1 MTAAELGIG
10 TEKGR
15 DRRPRRSTGESRR
28 SLTGFLFVLPALVI
42 VGIFFVLPLGF
53 AVWMSL
59 TKWNVAGFQQF
70 VGLDNYAAI
79 PDDKKFIKAVGF
91 TTFYSVIVTALTFVI
106 GFALAL
112 LVRAELRRF
121 VALRTMFYLP
131 VVIGTAVGSFIFL
144 WLFNDQ
150 VGAVNGV
157 LRALGLI
164 HENIV
169 WLANSDTALITLI
182 VMITWKSAG
191 FAMIS
196 LLIGMQAVPGEL
208 YEAAKVDGATGRQQL
223 WHITVPLIRP
233 TIALVIILLVTGS
246 YLAFD
251 QFYIITRGGPNN
263 STITMVYWIYNQ
275 AFIGFKLGYATALS
289 VVVMIFLVILA
300 ALQLRLLRRDPTEV

>member
-1 MTAAELGIG
+1 MGGGGA
-10 TEKGR
+10 
-15 DRRPRRSTGESRR
+15 RRSTWERRR

-42 VGIFFVLPLGF
+42 VGIFFLLPLGF

-59 TKWNVAGFQQF
+59 TRWNIAGFQEF
-70 VGLDNYAAI
+70 VGLENYGDIAG
-79 PDDKKFIKAVGF
+79 DRNFRSAVIF
-91 TTFYSVIVTALTFVI
+91 TTLYTIVVTVLTFVL

-112 LVRAELRRF
+112 LVRTERRRF

-150 VGAVNGV
+150 VGAVNGI
-157 LRALGLI
+157 LRALGI
-164 HENIV
+164 IQQNIV
-169 WLANSDTALITLI
+169 WLANPTTAFITLI

-191 FAMIS
+191 FAMIT
-196 LLIGMQAVPGEL
+196 LLIGMQAVPAEL
-208 YEAAKVDGATGRQQL
+208 YESARVDGASGRQQL
-223 WHITVPLIRP
+223 WHLTVPLIRP

-263 STITMVYWIYNQ
+263 STITLVYWIYNQ
-275 AFIGFKLGYATALS
+275 AFIGFKLGYATAMS
-289 VVVMIFLVILA
+289 VVLMVFLVILSA
-300 ALQLRLLRRDPTEV
+300 VQLRLLRQDATD